1 MRASGRLQCLYRQ
14 RFGHRPLPWL
24 HGSRYS
30 APHRGGTG
38 CTHTQCLRYRV
49 QRQLDRPRQDR
60 AASSPRDTVRPL
72 TAPGVKEYQS
82 LAGTNQKE
90 SLDSSSA
97 PRRLQSCL
105 DQLNEPSGLVQ
116 RTLSDPLT
124 HRKGA
129 IVRLVSA
136 GLQVI
141 QDAGDLTREALSPT
155 DQVPGKLGSD
165 LAMVPVLAF
174 SAVVGE
180 SEEGS
185 NRGLQGSKI
194 GTTDTGIKSTMSSI
208 PVCSQEI
215 ALSLSEED
223 RSHGL

>member
-1 MRASGRLQCLYRQ
+1 MRASGRLQCLYQQ
-14 RFGHRPLPWL
+14 RFGHRSPPWL
-24 HGSRYS
+24 HGSGYS

-38 CTHTQCLRYRV
+38 CTHTQCLRCRF
-49 QRQLDRPRQDR
+49 QQQLDRPSQDR

-72 TAPGVKEYQS
+72 AEPGVKECQS
-82 LAGTNQKE
+82 LACTNQKE

-97 PRRLQSCL
+97 PRRLQGCL

-124 HRKGA
+124 HHKGA

-141 QDAGDLTREALSPT
+141 QGAGDLTREALSLT
-155 DQVPGKLGSD
+155 DKVSGKLGSD
-165 LAMVPVLAF
+165 LAMVPVLAS

-185 NRGLQGSKI
+185 DRGLEGRKI
-194 GTTDTGIKSTMSSI
+194 CTADTGIKSTMRAI
-208 PVCSQEI
+208 PFRSQEI
-215 ALSLSEED
+215 APSLSEED
-223 RSHGL
+223 MLHGL